1 MSNKTWLLG
10 LACGLTLALS
20 QGHAAEIKADMSK
33 VPPPADKKGLTFEKD
48 VKPLLEKS
56 CLKCHG
62 PEKPKAKYRVDSL
75 AAVVKGGDSG
85 EAAIV
90 PGQSAKSPLV
100 LFASDAVEEMEMPP
114 VDKRDRFPALT
125 KEQLGLVRAWIDQ
138 GAK

>member
-1 MSNKTWLLG
+1 
-10 LACGLTLALS
+10 
-20 QGHAAEIKADMSK
+20 
-33 VPPPADKKGLTFEKD
+33 
-48 VKPLLEKS
+48 LLEKS